1 MRHGLFILLFFNFA
15 LSCSQKVK
23 APGAGL
29 DTALIYQSTSP
40 DNKNYMSCNFFAD
53 ETFRG
58 FIYHSP
64 LKENCAYIDITDS
77 PKELLKNDDLFLQ
90 IYPFRSRRDQIEY
103 GSSASI
109 YTVNKFNKEKVL
121 MKSQIIDTYIVQVE
135 LKLEADQFFLD
146 HLLEVCGLDKKWQ
159 GLQFVIY
166 ERRAEKENPA
176 PIRVTKFLIPPL
188 LVHPEY
194 FREQKGS
201 ALAAYH
207 PFLDHIPEFKS
218 NPNSYYELADK
229 LCSPIN

>member
-1 MRHGLFILLFFNFA
+1 MRYDLYILLFLFCL
-15 LSCSQKVK
+15 LSCSQKVN
-23 APGAGL
+23 APGHSL
-29 DTALIYQSTSP
+29 DTALIYQSTSA
-40 DNKNYMSCNFFAD
+40 DKKNYMSCNFFAD

-64 LKENCAYIDITDS
+64 LKENCAYIDITES
-77 PKELLKNDDLFLQ
+77 PKKLLKNEDLFLQ
-90 IYPFRSRRDQIEY
+90 IYPFRSHKDEIDY
-103 GSSASI
+103 GSSLSI
-109 YTVNKFNKEKVL
+109 YTVNKFNKQKVL
-121 MKSQIIDTYIVQVE
+121 MKSQVIDTYIVQVE

-146 HLLEVCGLDKKWQ
+146 HLLEVCDLDKKWQ

-166 ERRAEKENPA
+166 ERREEEEDPA
-176 PIRVTKFLIPPL
+176 PIRITKFLIPPL
-188 LVHPEY
+188 LAHPEY

-218 NPNSYYELADK
+218 NPNNYYELADK